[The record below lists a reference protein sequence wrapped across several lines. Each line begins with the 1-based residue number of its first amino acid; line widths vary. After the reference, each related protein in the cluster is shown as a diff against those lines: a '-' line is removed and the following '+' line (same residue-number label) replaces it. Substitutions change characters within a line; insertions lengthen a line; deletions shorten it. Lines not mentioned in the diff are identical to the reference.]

1 MIARAPRKLH
11 IEHDI
16 INNLRTVMSVIKIIE
31 LIGSSEKSWEDAVQE
46 ALREA
51 SKTVKNIVGLD
62 VLGHKA
68 DVRDNKIV
76 KYKAHVKIAFA
87 VER

>member
-1 MIARAPRKLH
+1 
-11 IEHDI
+11 
-16 INNLRTVMSVIKIIE
+16 MSVIKIIE
-31 LIGSSEKSWEDAVQE
+31 LVGSSENSWEDAVQE

-51 SKTVKNIVGLD
+51 AKTVENIVGID

-68 DVRDNKIV
+68 VVKDNKIT

>member
-1 MIARAPRKLH
+1 
-11 IEHDI
+11 
-16 INNLRTVMSVIKIIE
+16 MSVIKVIE
-31 LIGSSEKSWEDAVQE
+31 LVGSSENSWEDAVQE

-51 SKTVKNIVGLD
+51 AKTVENIVGID

-68 DVRDNKIV
+68 VVKDNKIT

>member
-1 MIARAPRKLH
+1 M
-11 IEHDI
+11 
-16 INNLRTVMSVIKIIE
+16 TVIKILE
-31 LIGSSEKSWEDAVQE
+31 LVGNSEKAWEDAAQE

-51 SKTVKNIVGLD
+51 AKTVEHIVGID
-62 VLGHKA
+62 VLGYKGE
-68 DVRDNKIV
+68 VKENKIV